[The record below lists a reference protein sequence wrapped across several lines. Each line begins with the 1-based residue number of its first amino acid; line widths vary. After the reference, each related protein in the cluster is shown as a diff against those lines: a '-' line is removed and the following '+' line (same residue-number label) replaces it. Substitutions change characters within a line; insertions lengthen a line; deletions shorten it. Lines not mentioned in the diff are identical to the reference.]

1 MEPVETILVPISK
14 AAGCTIICE
23 AELSHDCTCRQTAR
37 AVIET
42 LDDAGLVVISRL
54 ALSFPYALLGADS
67 QKEAAAVWTLNP
79 ETRKLSHAQF
89 AASMGINL
97 DPAAPTPSR
106 TEEGD
111 GW

>member
-42 LDDAGLVVISRL
+42 LDDAGLVIWPAERAVRANL
-54 ALSFPYALLGADS
+54 ALALLDPHKPDAEEM
-67 QKEAAAVWTLNP
+67 EAAQEAYNRAMSGLQVVAGAT
-79 ETRKLSHAQF
+79 
-89 AASMGINL
+89 
-97 DPAAPTPSR
+97 PTPSR

>member
-1 MEPVETILVPISK
+1 MRLHFAERAGDCAPPCDADAPYCECRMEAQAALK
-14 AAGCTIICE
+14 ALE
-23 AELSHDCTCRQTAR
+23 
-37 AVIET
+37 
-42 LDDAGLVVISRL
+42 DAGLVVISRL

>member
-1 MEPVETILVPISK
+1 LEAVETMRLHFAERAGDCAPPCDADAPYCECRMEAQAALK
-14 AAGCTIICE
+14 ALE
-23 AELSHDCTCRQTAR
+23 
-37 AVIET
+37 
-42 LDDAGLVVISRL
+42 DAGLVVISRL

-67 QKEAAAVWTLNP
+67 QKEAAG
-79 ETRKLSHAQF
+79 
-89 AASMGINL
+89 MGINL

>member
-23 AELSHDCTCRQTAR
+23 AELSHDCTCRQTAHAAIEALEADGLCVVPKLGKAETEARERR
-37 AVIET
+37 AF
-42 LDDAGLVVISRL
+42 DAGWTWHKRITDGPMWTD
-54 ALSFPYALLGADS
+54 LS
-67 QKEAAAVWTLNP
+67 
-79 ETRKLSHAQF
+79 
-89 AASMGINL
+89 
-97 DPAAPTPSR
+97 AAPTPSR